1 MAGLKAFFLVGST
14 ATGKTTVSQ
23 WIAERYSHDILSAD
37 AMMVYRGMDIGTAKP
52 DKTFRAKVCYRGLDL
67 VSAQAHFSVGMY
79 RAQALAAVR
88 EAISAG
94 RQIIVVGGTGLYIK
108 SLTHGL
114 SRLPAENMAVRI
126 KAEKLMAQGGIG
138 ALQEWARTQFPACYE
153 SLADKMNPRR
163 LIRAIEI
170 AGFSAKGRKNTWLQI
185 GKGPKITG
193 LLMPMAQLR
202 ERIRERVRVMY
213 AGGLLDEVE
222 RLLTQGFSAEGEP
235 ACSPGRSSPARLGG
249 AFGAARVAK
258 PGGGEAAPTAGKAIG
273 YAEAMLV
280 LRGKFRIDDAME
292 VTVKRT
298 CQLAKRQMTWFRN
311 QANVEWVAIDSG
323 MTTEQIA
330 RMVLECW
337 EKIGPTSIVG

>member
-1 MAGLKAFFLVGST
+1 
-14 ATGKTTVSQ
+14 
-23 WIAERYSHDILSAD
+23 
-37 AMMVYRGMDIGTAKP
+37 
-52 DKTFRAKVCYRGLDL
+52 
-67 VSAQAHFSVGMY
+67 
-79 RAQALAAVR
+79 
-88 EAISAG
+88 
-94 RQIIVVGGTGLYIK
+94 
-108 SLTHGL
+108 
-114 SRLPAENMAVRI
+114 
-126 KAEKLMAQGGIG
+126 MAQGGIG

-153 SLADKMNPRR
+153 SLADKANPRR

-170 AGFSAKGRKNTWLQI
+170 AGFSAKGQKNTWLQI

-193 LLMPMAQLR
+193 LLMTMAQLR
-202 ERIRERVRVMY
+202 ERIRERVGTMY

-235 ACSPGRSSPARLGG
+235 ARSDASERA
-249 AFGAARVAK
+249 
-258 PGGGEAAPTAGKAIG
+258 GGGEAAPTAGKAIG
-273 YAEAMLV
+273 YAEAILV

-311 QANVEWVAIDSG
+311 QANVEWVTIDSG

-337 EKIGPTSIVG
+337 EKIGPTPIAP